1 MSSVFVTEGKD
12 VKGFLGKRIKVPY
25 YLQFVPGYVVDVVH
39 SEESFEWAGEN
50 TINTIIA
57 LPHYSD
63 KVFKT
68 RATIGEKYR
77 YFPLLRT
84 MHDVPS
90 KGDPVLLCTIG
101 KINYYLGPLNTLN
114 NSPTWNDDPSF
125 NKEILTETKM
135 GVSEESLSN
144 RGLRGESLN
153 FDKRTT
159 YKRLTKRHKPQLELN
174 NSIFETTGDTILEG
188 RHGNSVR
195 IGSRSVNPYIF
206 ISNQRMSN
214 NEEESLAD
222 GSLISIT
229 ADGTIADHFDGFGID
244 NGNDVELVNGFTLA
258 SDSDEENTYPI
269 GEIFTSVNGF
279 SDNSPIYNYNGNQM
293 LFHSDKITLNTKLD
307 DIFISSKKDIHI
319 GSSRYTTISSGNSMI
334 VNTTDFNIGDPQV
347 AEMQPLVLGNT
358 LKEVLTDIVGLFSKI
373 QIATQL
379 GPQNIL
385 PTTQVDIQNIT
396 NKIENIVSSFH
407 KIEEG

>member
-385 PTTQVDIQNIT
+385 PTTQVDIQSVT
-396 NKIENIVSSFH
+396 NKIESIVSSFH